1 MHNPTALPRQR
12 PVPAAMWKSL
22 CTRAVRISLRL
33 RKRIASPRAAIA
45 RLGTIVA
52 IVTVIA
58 PPATYAWISAS
69 QLQQR
74 ALDQAA
80 LGARHVEVQ
89 LTKRESV
96 DWLTQVSIS
105 VLHATQGTGSVVA
118 SWVTDTAGTT
128 LMFQGR
134 SAWWPEVHAKAR
146 ISSAAFKGYFNVAVS
161 TREVFIGTLHAAV
174 AFLLLGLAAYF
185 CFQRLPLAALDRAL
199 QRLQAKQQELLEQK
213 AQLQTQNLLF
223 DAAITNM
230 SQGLCMFDG
239 KRQLVVCNAPYARM
253 YDLPPALTM
262 SGAAFRAIIA
272 HRIGNGLHAGAD
284 ADEYV
289 RDVLATVAENRP
301 MTKVRELND
310 GRIIAIKQHPMPG
323 GGWVSTHEDITEYRR
338 IEARLAHMAR
348 HDALTDLP
356 NRGLLR
362 ERLEEAIA
370 GARSDEK
377 VAVLCLDLD
386 RFKELNDTLG
396 HRAGDSLLKAVA
408 ERLRGCVGDVDTLA
422 RLGGDEFSIVQVAG
436 EQPVAATSLASRI
449 LEAMSAPYELN
460 GQQVVAGASIGI
472 AVSPGDGS
480 EADQLIKNADLALH
494 RAKSEGRATYRFF
507 EAEMDAEMQVR
518 CQLQAD
524 LRNALA
530 NGEFDLHYQPVV
542 NLARNEICGLEALL
556 RWHHPKRGSIP
567 PGAFIPVAE
576 ETGLIVPLG
585 EWALRQACAQA
596 AAWPESIKVAVN
608 LSPVQFKSRNLVEM
622 VFAALASSGLSAS
635 RLELEITESTLL
647 QDNAATL
654 ATLHQLRSLGVRIAM
669 DDFGTGYSSLSYLR
683 SFPFDKIKIDR
694 CFVNDLSGSSEGSLA
709 ILRAVA
715 NLGLSLG
722 MATTAEGVE
731 TQEQVEKVR
740 AEGCT
745 EMQGF
750 FFSPPRPIK
759 DITRLF
765 LTPRRQAASA
775 A

>member
-1 MHNPTALPRQR
+1 
-12 PVPAAMWKSL
+12 
-22 CTRAVRISLRL
+22 
-33 RKRIASPRAAIA
+33 
-45 RLGTIVA
+45 
-52 IVTVIA
+52 
-58 PPATYAWISAS
+58 
-69 QLQQR
+69 
-74 ALDQAA
+74 
-80 LGARHVEVQ
+80 
-89 LTKRESV
+89 
-96 DWLTQVSIS
+96 
-105 VLHATQGTGSVVA
+105 
-118 SWVTDTAGTT
+118 
-128 LMFQGR
+128 
-134 SAWWPEVHAKAR
+134 
-146 ISSAAFKGYFNVAVS
+146 
-161 TREVFIGTLHAAV
+161 
-174 AFLLLGLAAYF
+174 
-185 CFQRLPLAALDRAL
+185 
-199 QRLQAKQQELLEQK
+199 
-213 AQLQTQNLLF
+213 
-223 DAAITNM
+223 
-230 SQGLCMFDG
+230 
-239 KRQLVVCNAPYARM
+239 
-253 YDLPPALTM
+253 
-262 SGAAFRAIIA
+262 
-272 HRIGNGLHAGAD
+272 
-284 ADEYV
+284 
-289 RDVLATVAENRP
+289 
-301 MTKVRELND
+301 
-310 GRIIAIKQHPMPG
+310 
-323 GGWVSTHEDITEYRR
+323 
-338 IEARLAHMAR
+338 
-348 HDALTDLP
+348 
-356 NRGLLR
+356 
-362 ERLEEAIA
+362 
-370 GARSDEK
+370 
-377 VAVLCLDLD
+377 
-386 RFKELNDTLG
+386 
-396 HRAGDSLLKAVA
+396 
-408 ERLRGCVGDVDTLA
+408 
-422 RLGGDEFSIVQVAG
+422 
-436 EQPVAATSLASRI
+436 
-449 LEAMSAPYELN
+449 MSAPYELN

-556 RWHHPKRGSIP
+556 RWHHPVRGSIP

-596 AAWPESIKVAVN
+596 AAWPENIKVAVN

-765 LTPRRQAASA
+765 LTPSRQAASA